1 MSKIFYLGLIIAA
14 ILAGC
19 SVKGKSKTA
28 IVAEPETEPL
38 EEIVASPSQVRPRI
52 NFQRPETWLIGYFT
66 HDMLTTP
73 PHDEWYK
80 PEYENYM
87 PDEGLVHKITATN
100 VSDVSVLIVL
110 GSWCPDSHREV
121 PRFNKIIDECGLQRI
136 TVTYLGVD
144 MNKIAPIG
152 DYEKLDIKR
161 VPTFIVYRNNIETG
175 RIIEYPV
182 TSLEGDLL
190 EILNR
195 KKEK

>member
-1 MSKIFYLGLIIAA
+1 MLRKYYPVIILSVF
-14 ILAGC
+14 LAGC
-19 SVKGKSKTA
+19 SAAGGSKIAVVT
-28 IVAEPETEPL
+28 EPETEPVAVTA
-38 EEIVASPSQVRPRI
+38 EIPSPVRPRV

-66 HDMLTTP
+66 HDMMTTP
-73 PHDEWYK
+73 PHDEWYN
-80 PEYENYM
+80 PEYEKYM
-87 PDEGLVHKITATN
+87 PDEGLVHKIAATN

-136 TVTYLGVD
+136 KITYLGVD

-195 KKEK
+195 QTE

>member
-1 MSKIFYLGLIIAA
+1 MKKYYLGLILSVV
-14 ILAGC
+14 LAGC
-19 SVKGKSKTA
+19 SVAGGSKTA
-28 IVAEPETEPL
+28 VVTEPETKPV
-38 EEIVASPSQVRPRI
+38 EEIVATPSPERPRV
-52 NFQRPETWLIGYFT
+52 NFQRPETWLIGYFR
-66 HDMLTTP
+66 HDMMNTP
-73 PHDEWYK
+73 PHDEWYN
-80 PEYENYM
+80 PEYEKYI

-121 PRFNKIIDECGLQRI
+121 PRFHKIIDECGLQRI
-136 TVTYLGVD
+136 KVTYLGVD

-152 DYEKLDIKR
+152 NYEELNIKR

-195 KKEK
+195 